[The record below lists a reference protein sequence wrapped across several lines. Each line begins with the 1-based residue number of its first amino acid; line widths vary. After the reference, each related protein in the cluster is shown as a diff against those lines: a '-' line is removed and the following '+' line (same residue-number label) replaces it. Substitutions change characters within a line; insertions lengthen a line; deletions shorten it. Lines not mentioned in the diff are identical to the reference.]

1 MVNFKKPLPLWAAN
15 SFVFLI
21 LFLAVIAYFFWQSH
35 LLKHAFLNHAQQ
47 HAAVVSEVI
56 RLNAKGTLESL
67 KSIEDIL
74 QNLLENT
81 ARFVSSLDRIE
92 PFDQEELTAFARESG
107 LAGISIIRDNQTI
120 VHGPDNWGKNIPLLV
135 CPASPVI
142 NHLPEE
148 NLYLLVWPGPDS
160 SGCLALGINDE
171 KIAGL
176 KNRLALENI
185 IKTMSKAPGISYIR
199 VDALGKKAA
208 APSQAAVVI
217 IRYQGE
223 DVAEARQLIEGMEL
237 TVGVNAG
244 QLAVFIKQ
252 LRVHLFL
259 FSFCLV
265 FAGICLSIVLHRYQ
279 TAILH
284 NVKRFE
290 RELSRQREDATLG
303 RSAAAIAHEIR
314 NPLNS
319 LSIGLQRLEMEKACS
334 AEEHKKLIRQM
345 RDAVHRAN
353 GSVTGL
359 LNYARPRIPKIEKV
373 PIASLTM
380 DLFNLY
386 QKACESLGIKITT
399 AFEFNKT
406 IDSDGALL
414 GQVMENILKNAM
426 EAQPGGGFIH
436 CGIKQENTGVSVMFR
451 NEGCVL
457 APEESGRILEPYF
470 TTRPEGTGLGMA
482 IANTIVKALGGQI
495 LINIRGNGIIETH
508 LHLPLSGNP

>member
-1 MVNFKKPLPLWAAN
+1 MVNFKKPMPLWVAN

-21 LFLAVIAYFFWQSH
+21 LFLAVIAYFFWQNH
-35 LLKHAFLNHAQQ
+35 LLKQAFLNHARQ

-81 ARFVSSLDRIE
+81 ARFVSSLDQIE
-92 PFDQEELTAFARESG
+92 PFDQQELTAFARESG

-120 VHGPDNWGKNIPLLV
+120 VHGPDNWKKNMTSPD
-135 CPASPVI
+135 CPANPVI
-142 NHLPEE
+142 HHLPEE
-148 NLYLLVWPGPDS
+148 NLYLLIWPGIGS
-160 SGCLALGINDE
+160 SGCLVLGINDE

-199 VDALGKKAA
+199 INAMGKNAA
-208 APSQAAVVI
+208 DPSLAAVAI

-244 QLAVFIKQ
+244 HLAGFIIQ

-259 FSFCLV
+259 FSFCLA

-279 TAILH
+279 TAILN

-290 RELSRQREDATLG
+290 RELSLQREDATLG

-319 LSIGLQRLEMEKACS
+319 LSIGLQRLEMEKACG
-334 AEEHKKLIRQM
+334 AEEHQKLIRQM

-373 PIASLTM
+373 SVASLAM

-386 QKACESLGIKITT
+386 RKTCENLGIKMTT
-399 AFEFNKT
+399 AFDFKGVV
-406 IDSDGALL
+406 DCDGALL
-414 GQVMENILKNAM
+414 GQVMENIIKNAM

-436 CGIKQENTGVSVMFR
+436 CGITQENKEVSVMFR
-451 NEGCVL
+451 NTGCVI
-457 APEESGRILEPYF
+457 APDESGRILEPYF
-470 TTRPEGTGLGMA
+470 TTRAEGTGLGMA
-482 IANTIVKALGGQI
+482 IANTIIKALGGHI
-495 LINIRGNGIIETH
+495 LINIRENGVIETYI
-508 LHLPLSGNP
+508 HLPPSGNP